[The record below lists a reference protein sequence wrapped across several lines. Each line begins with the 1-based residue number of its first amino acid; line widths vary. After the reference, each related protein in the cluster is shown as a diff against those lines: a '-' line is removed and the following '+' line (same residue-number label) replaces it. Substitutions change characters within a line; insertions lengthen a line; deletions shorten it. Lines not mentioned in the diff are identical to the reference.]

1 MIEQG
6 KFPYSPLAKAF
17 EKEAKQL
24 RKRRKLVE
32 VIKEHGKQFVKFNEL
47 Y

>member
-6 KFPYSPLAKAF
+6 KFPQYPLAKAF
-17 EKEAKQL
+17 EKETKQL